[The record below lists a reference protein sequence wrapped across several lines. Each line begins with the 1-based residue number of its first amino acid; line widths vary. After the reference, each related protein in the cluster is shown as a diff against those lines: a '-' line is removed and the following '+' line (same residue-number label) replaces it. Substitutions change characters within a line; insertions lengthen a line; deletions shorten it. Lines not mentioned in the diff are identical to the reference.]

1 MLALKPHGH
10 QPAISQSHHNQK
22 TFCQKPVTPSNFHR
36 SCPGL
41 SPQQLIPAPSL
52 GTTPSVFAVLVL
64 LKQNSHQLNHL
75 LRSCQGLPT
84 ALRGP
89 PSVSRD
95 PSHLPPA
102 RFPFLHFPFSPTL
115 FLTAPLTL
123 TVEATLQTDS
133 RHVVDCEI
141 FVLAILRA
149 LSLLPTSP
157 LLLTPSTQA
166 LTGLSSWW
174 GLLWLSYLKVNTTA
188 FLSLLVSVQN
198 NCMWHY
204 TNLPCLWPLSSH
216 KNRRSTRAGICIYR
230 AHCGVLSAQC
240 WVYT

>member
-1 MLALKPHGH
+1 MSTDLYATNRGHCIEHSHSKWNSDGFPSVKKTDRRKKRDKSSPRIDLASMLALKPHGH

-133 RHVVDCEI
+133 AKWWIVRS
-141 FVLAILRA
+141 
-149 LSLLPTSP
+149 LSLPFSEL
-157 LLLTPSTQA
+157 
-166 LTGLSSWW
+166 
-174 GLLWLSYLKVNTTA
+174 
-188 FLSLLVSVQN
+188 
-198 NCMWHY
+198 
-204 TNLPCLWPLSSH
+204 
-216 KNRRSTRAGICIYR
+216 
-230 AHCGVLSAQC
+230 
-240 WVYT
+240 